1 MNFLVEIFG
10 QGKDL
15 SAGQMAAR
23 VIIVFLLGIAFVRI
37 AGRRSFG
44 VGEPFDNVM
53 KIMLGAILSR
63 AVVGASPFVPIV
75 VASLM
80 LVLMHRIFG
89 KLSVYSN
96 FFGKIIKGEV
106 KVLFENGEMNRENM
120 KRCMISE
127 KDLIEG
133 VREGGNTESLSEIKS
148 VYLERN
154 GKMSVIKKH

>member
-1 MNFLVEIFG
+1 MNFIYELFG
-10 QGKDL
+10 EGKDL

-23 VIIVFLLGIAFVRI
+23 VVIVFLFGIVLVRI

-75 VASLM
+75 VASLT
-80 LVLMHRIFG
+80 LVIMHWVFG
-89 KLSVYSN
+89 KLSVYSTS
-96 FFGKIIKGEV
+96 FGSIIKGEV
-106 KVLFENGEMNRENM
+106 IVLYENGEMNRQNM

-127 KDLIEG
+127 KDLMEG
-133 VREGGNTESLSEIKS
+133 IREGANTESLTEVKS
-148 VYLERN
+148 VHLERN
-154 GKMSVIKKH
+154 GKMSVIKN